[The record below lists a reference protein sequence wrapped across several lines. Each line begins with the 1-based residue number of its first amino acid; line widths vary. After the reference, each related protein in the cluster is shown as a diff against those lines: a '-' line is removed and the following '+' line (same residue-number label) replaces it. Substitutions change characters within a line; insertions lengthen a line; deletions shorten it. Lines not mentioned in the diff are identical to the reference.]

1 MLLAIDVGNTNI
13 SCALFKDKEI
23 AYSFRLTTNTPR
35 TSDEFATTF
44 VTMLEDQGI
53 GVKDIH
59 GIIICSVVPDV
70 MHSLINAI
78 KKQFKMD
85 PMIVGPGMKTGIR
98 LVKTDPREVG
108 ADRIA
113 DGVAALEIYGGP
125 VIVCDYGTATKFD
138 YFSKDRTFESA
149 VTCPGIMISARAL
162 WGGTAKLP
170 EIEIK
175 DPGTIMAKDTTTSL
189 QAGIMYG
196 HIGEAEYI
204 IDRLIRES
212 GEENIKVVATGG
224 LSGIIFN
231 ATDRIQYHEP
241 NLAMYG
247 LRILYEKN
255 K

>member
-13 SCALFKDKEI
+13 SCAVFKEKEI
-23 AYSFRLTTNTPR
+23 AFSFRLTTNTPR
-35 TSDEFATTF
+35 TSDEFGAVF
-44 VTMLEDQGI
+44 GSVIEERGLRKED
-53 GVKDIH
+53 VK

-70 MHSLINAI
+70 MHALVNAI
-78 KKQFKMD
+78 NRQFGIM

-113 DGVAALEIYGGP
+113 DGVAALDIYGGP

-138 YFSKDRTFESA
+138 YFSKDHTFESA

-212 GEENIKVVATGG
+212 GEKDMKVVATGG

-241 NLAMYG
+241 NQHLQRC
-247 LRILYEKN
+247 L
-255 K
+255 